1 MKRNKW
7 INYNFSSG
15 SIAGDDYLQFQKDCL
30 NDLKKMATKAGLKIH
45 KFNKGHYYF
54 SAVLTDGEKFIYIS
68 HPDVRGFG
76 EMKDEILVRTMAHA
90 EDWTGGRNNWVKWS
104 DVGEFSSKLISK

>member
-30 NDLKKMATKAGLKIH
+30 NDLKKNG
-45 KFNKGHYYF
+45 NKGRIEN
-54 SAVLTDGEKFIYIS
+54 S
-68 HPDVRGFG
+68 
-76 EMKDEILVRTMAHA
+76 
-90 EDWTGGRNNWVKWS
+90 
-104 DVGEFSSKLISK
+104 